1 MRLFSIIPKRNSG
14 DMARKRLKL
23 LLAADRTDC
32 SPEMIEMVKED
43 LVGAVSRY
51 MEIDTGG
58 IEIQI
63 REAAASCG
71 RRVPS
76 LYANIPILNIG
87 NKGTF

>member
-1 MRLFSIIPKRNSG
+1 MRLLSIFPKRNSG
-14 DMARKRLKL
+14 DMARQRLKL

-32 SPEMIEMVKED
+32 SPEMIAMVKEE
-43 LVGAVSRY
+43 LAGAISRY
-51 MEIDTGG
+51 MEIDTRG

-63 REAAASCG
+63 RETAASCG
-71 RRVPS
+71 RRVPA

>member
-1 MRLFSIIPKRNSG
+1 MRLFPLFQKRNSG
-14 DMARKRLKL
+14 DMARRRLKI

-32 SPEMIEMVKED
+32 SPEMIEMVKEE
-43 LVGAVSRY
+43 LAGAVSRY
-51 MEIDTGG
+51 MEIDARG

-63 REAAASCG
+63 RETAASCG
-71 RRVPS
+71 RKVPA